1 MGPVRLAWISITRD
15 TSELLEAPCR
25 CGTTETHRGCPH
37 WGSCT
42 LEATAYS
49 RSTLR
54 IHRNRKKDPYP
65 PQFSSGVSK
74 GKLTP
79 KYITN
84 TLQNYHCLLGF
95 SGGSVVKNLPTNAG
109 HAGDARSI
117 PGWGRSLKEEMATHS
132 SILAEIIPWT
142 KEPGE
147 VQSMESQRLGHN

>member
-49 RSTLR
+49 GSTLR

-95 SGGSVVKNLPTNAG
+95 LGGSNG
-109 HAGDARSI
+109 
-117 PGWGRSLKEEMATHS
+117 KESACDVQIYKENQD
-132 SILAEIIPWT
+132 LA
-142 KEPGE
+142 
-147 VQSMESQRLGHN
+147 LHDLAL